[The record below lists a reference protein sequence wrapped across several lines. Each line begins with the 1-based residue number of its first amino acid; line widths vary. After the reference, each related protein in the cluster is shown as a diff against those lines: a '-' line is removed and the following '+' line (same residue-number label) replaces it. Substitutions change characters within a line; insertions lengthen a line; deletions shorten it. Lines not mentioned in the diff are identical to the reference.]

1 MGKEYNKM
9 IKFGLI
15 NEKRIVNLYKRGYG
29 TDRIS
34 NKLNIGKTS
43 VRKYL
48 IKNKIKFRTP
58 PKEVVSESLHHKIIS
73 LYDKELSMKE
83 IAKKCHLS
91 YASVNRHM
99 HKENVELKKRG
110 CPHQINKDAYKLTL
124 EKAYILG
131 VIGPGDGFIEDYNG
145 CRIALESVDLDFIN
159 YFTYCLKKVYGIK
172 PSLKHLKKREG
183 DSKPHY
189 KVRLYSVEGYKD
201 ILLYNADFKEKTWR
215 VPKKIKEASARIKAK
230 YLQGFADSQGSVS
243 ERSITLCNQN
253 KEGLKEIIK
262 LLNDIGIVNVRQ
274 GKNGLL
280 LCSRKEVELFYK
292 LVNFN
297 IYYKK
302 EKLGK
307 VVNNYQVW
315 KTPPDEITKIKPII
329 IELRK
334 KGLSYPKIAESCN
347 ISVSTAWRHSN
358 HFVINHVNQYF

>member
-1 MGKEYNKM
+1 M
-9 IKFGLI
+9 IKFSLI
-15 NEKRIVNLYKRGYG
+15 NEKRIVNLYKKGYG

-34 NKLNIGKTS
+34 NKLNIGRTS

-48 IKNKIKFRTP
+48 IRNKIRFRTP
-58 PKEVVSESLHHKIIS
+58 PKEIVSEFLHNKIIS
-73 LYDKELSMKE
+73 FYNKKLSMKE

-110 CPHQINKDAYKLTL
+110 CPHQISKNANKLTL
-124 EKAYILG
+124 EKAYVLG
-131 VIGPGDGFIEDYNG
+131 VIGPGDGFIENYNG
-145 CRIALESVDLDFIN
+145 CKISLESVDLDFIN
-159 YFTYCLKKVYGIK
+159 YFAHCLEKVYGIN
-172 PSLKHLKKREG
+172 PSIKRLKKREG

-201 ILLYNADFKEKTWR
+201 ILSYNSDFKEKTWR
-215 VPKKIKEASARIKAK
+215 VPKNIKEASARIKAK
-230 YLQGFADSQGSVS
+230 YIQGFADSQGSVS
-243 ERSITLCNQN
+243 RRLITLCNQN

-262 LLNDIGIVNVRQ
+262 LLKDVGILNVRQ

-280 LCSRKEVELFYK
+280 LCNRKDVELFYK

-307 VVNNYQVW
+307 VVNNYRVW
-315 KTPPDEITKIKPII
+315 KTLPNEIAKIKPTI

-358 HFVINHVNQYF
+358 HLGINHINQYL